1 MPVADDA
8 VAAVSMIWAAPC
20 HDGMMLHLTH
30 DLVADCGSLL
40 WASADLYC
48 LTSLL
53 IAVRNSAILLA
64 LLLVALLSAA
74 SAVLV
79 PRHMMLE
86 DVKACEQT
94 WDNQWPVGMVQ
105 CMAKCKASSYSVS
118 SYGVTAVDS
127 ADLDGKAH
135 AACKEEQDPVRDR
148 CKAACKSVSKPAETP
163 AVTGSADT
171 CSYCRCT
178 H

>member
-1 MPVADDA
+1 M
-8 VAAVSMIWAAPC
+8 
-20 HDGMMLHLTH
+20 
-30 DLVADCGSLL
+30 
-40 WASADLYC
+40 
-48 LTSLL
+48 
-53 IAVRNSAILLA
+53 RNSAILLA

-94 WDNQWPVGMVQ
+94 CDNQWPVGMVQ
-105 CMAKCKASSYSVS
+105 CMAKCNASSNSVS
-118 SYGVTAVDS
+118 GVTAVDS

-148 CKAACKSVSKPAETP
+148 CKAACKSVSKPAETL

-171 CSYCRCT
+171 CSHCRFR